1 MSTTSNPLDAPAP
14 AVQSMS
20 RAAEPVKA
28 VPRNP
33 IFDVLS
39 LPFVPCN
46 FTVVNPREVVAM
58 VYCGSV
64 TNIIDTP
71 GCVYSPCCCK
81 EERRVSSAI
90 QTVDLPNT
98 KVVDA
103 NGSPVMVSA
112 VLNYQ
117 VQEPIKAMF
126 DVANFRNYAETNVQA
141 TVKKVVG
148 SHTYNELK
156 ADTDSI
162 NEALKAE
169 AQMRVAP
176 AGIEIVGLQL
186 NELNYAP
193 EIAASM
199 LKKQAAGAMLEA
211 RTLIV
216 AGAVQIATDAI
227 SQLEETSKMNLTE
240 ADKVKIVTN
249 LLTVTCGVEETTP
262 VITV

>member
-1 MSTTSNPLDAPAP
+1 MENPLSDEAPSS
-14 AVQSMS
+14 QTMS
-20 RAAEPVKA
+20 RAGQPVEA
-28 VPRNP
+28 VPRSP

-39 LPFVPCN
+39 LPFIPCN
-46 FTVVNPREVVAM
+46 FTVVNPREVVATI
-58 VYCGSV
+58 YCGTV
-64 TNIIDTP
+64 TNILENP
-71 GCVYSPCCCK
+71 GCVYSPCCGK
-81 EERRVSSAI
+81 EERRVTTAV
-90 QTVDLPNT
+90 QTVDLPNA

-117 VQEPIKAMF
+117 VVSPIKAMF
-126 DVANFRNYAETNVQA
+126 DVQNYRVYAETNVQA
-141 TVKKVVG
+141 VVKKVVG

-156 ADTDSI
+156 SETDTI
-162 NEALKAE
+162 NAALKAQ
-169 AQMRVAP
+169 AQEKVTP
-176 AGIEIVGLQL
+176 AGIEIVALQL

-227 SQLEETSKMNLTE
+227 TQLETSSQISLTQE
-240 ADKVKIVTN
+240 DKVKIVTN

-262 VITV
+262 VISVN